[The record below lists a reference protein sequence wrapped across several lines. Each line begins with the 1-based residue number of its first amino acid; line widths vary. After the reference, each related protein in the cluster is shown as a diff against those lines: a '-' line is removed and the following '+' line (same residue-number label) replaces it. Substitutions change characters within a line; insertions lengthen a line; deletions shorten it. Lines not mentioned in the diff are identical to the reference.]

1 VVLDVDHFKDVNDTV
16 GQQAGDAVLR
26 EVAWAMAGNTK
37 ASDLPARY
45 GGDEF
50 VVLLPDC
57 TGDDALAVAERLRA
71 AVARDVTAVP
81 VTVSAGVGA
90 IPGNAGDGE
99 RLVAAA
105 DASLY
110 SAKREVGT
118 GRWART
124 GSPNRARRPTT
135 LRCGGAP
142 ARRNA
147 RPTAADRERVPGGTR
162 WVKRRGPAPSLHG
175 DRDR

>member
-1 VVLDVDHFKDVNDTV
+1 
-16 GQQAGDAVLR
+16 VLR
-26 EVAWAMAGNTK
+26 EVARAMVGNTK

-71 AVARDVTAVP
+71 AVALDVTAVP

-90 IPGNAGDGE
+90 MPANAGDGE

-105 DASLY
+105 DAALY
-110 SAKREVGT
+110 SAKRE
-118 GRWART
+118 GRDRSVRSARVAEP
-124 GSPNRARRPTT
+124 GEVPDH
-135 LRCGGAP
+135 P
-142 ARRNA
+142 AM
-147 RPTAADRERVPGGTR
+147 
-162 WVKRRGPAPSLHG
+162 RRGAGAAERSS
-175 DRDR
+175 RS

>member
-1 VVLDVDHFKDVNDTV
+1 MV
-16 GQQAGDAVLR
+16 
-26 EVAWAMAGNTK
+26 GNTK

-71 AVARDVTAVP
+71 AVALDVTAVP

-90 IPGNAGDGE
+90 MPANAGDGE

-105 DASLY
+105 DAALY
-110 SAKREVGT
+110 SAKRE
-118 GRWART
+118 GRDRSVRSARVAEP
-124 GSPNRARRPTT
+124 GEVPDH
-135 LRCGGAP
+135 P
-142 ARRNA
+142 AM
-147 RPTAADRERVPGGTR
+147 
-162 WVKRRGPAPSLHG
+162 RRGAGAAERSS
-175 DRDR
+175 RS